1 MKVLNIPTNGVR
13 REGINSMQLR
23 WTREMDKTG
32 LQLDIAAV
40 HNNAQDVIDD
50 YKSLGCR
57 VFELPD
63 RQEEIFAYC
72 KELNKLLRK
81 EKYDAIH
88 VHGSSGMLGI
98 ELALAKF
105 AGIPVRIVHSR
116 NTMCDHRSLDKLL
129 RPVMYACMTKG
140 LACSSAA
147 GEWLFGN
154 RPFEVMHNGLNTELF
169 KFDARKRQEARKALG
184 LDSSLVVGFAGNIK
198 EQKNPLFL
206 VDIIAELVKRDLNIK
221 LLVVGDG
228 AMMKQM
234 QDKVDDL
241 ALSDNVI
248 FVGRS
253 NEVPKYMAAMD
264 AFLFPSLYE
273 GFGNVALEAQLSG
286 LPVFVSNTVPAD
298 CKITDQV
305 VFLPITDGAEL
316 WAESI
321 LRVGAIDDATRLARY
336 DVVCQRMKEE
346 HFDVHENASRLR
358 TLYVGGKK

>member
-23 WTREMDKTG
+23 WTREMDKTE

-63 RQEEIFAYC
+63 RQKKVFAYC
-72 KELNKLLRK
+72 AALNRLLRK

-98 ELALAKF
+98 ELALAKL
-105 AGIPVRIVHSR
+105 AGIPVRIAHSR
-116 NTMCDHRSLDKLL
+116 NTMCDHRALDKLL

-169 KFDARKRQEARKALG
+169 RFDVEKRQETRKELG
-184 LDSSLVVGFAGNIK
+184 IDDSLVVGFAGNIK

-206 VDIIAELVKRDLNIK
+206 VDIIAELAKRDSGIK

-228 AMMKQM
+228 AMMKQT
-234 QDKVDDL
+234 QDKVSDL
-241 ALSDNVI
+241 KLSNNVI

-273 GFGNVALEAQLSG
+273 GFGNVVLEAQLSG
-286 LPVFVSNTVPAD
+286 LPVFVSNTVPMD

-305 VFLPITDGAEL
+305 VFLPITDGSGL

-321 LRVGAIDDATRLARY
+321 LETGAVDDAARLERY
-336 DVVCQRMKEE
+336 TSVCQRMKEE

-358 TLYVGGKK
+358 ALYVGGSE

>member
-32 LQLDIAAV
+32 LRLDIAAV
-40 HNNAQDVIDD
+40 HNNAQDVIED

-63 RQEEIFAYC
+63 RQKKIFAYC
-72 KELNKLLRK
+72 RELNRLLRK
-81 EKYDAIH
+81 ENYDAIH

-98 ELALAKF
+98 EVALAKL

-116 NTMCDHRSLDKLL
+116 NTMCDHRTLDKIL
-129 RPVMYACMTKG
+129 RPIMYAGMTKG

-169 KFDARKRQEARKALG
+169 RFDADKRQEVRKALG
-184 LDSSLVVGFAGNIK
+184 IDNSLVVGFAGNIK

-206 VDIIAELVKRDLNIK
+206 VDIISELAKRDSSIK
-221 LLVVGDG
+221 LLLVGDG
-228 AMMKQM
+228 SMMKHM
-234 QDKVDDL
+234 QDKVNQL
-241 ALSDNVI
+241 KLMDNVI

-253 NEVPKYMAAMD
+253 SEVPKYMAAMD

-273 GFGNVALEAQLSG
+273 GFGNVALEAQLCG
-286 LPVFVSNTVPAD
+286 LPVFVSNTVPTD

-316 WAESI
+316 WAESV
-321 LRVGAIDDATRLARY
+321 LRIGAIDDTTRLRRY
-336 DVVCQRMKEE
+336 DTVCQRMKEE

-358 TLYVGGKK
+358 TLYMGGKE